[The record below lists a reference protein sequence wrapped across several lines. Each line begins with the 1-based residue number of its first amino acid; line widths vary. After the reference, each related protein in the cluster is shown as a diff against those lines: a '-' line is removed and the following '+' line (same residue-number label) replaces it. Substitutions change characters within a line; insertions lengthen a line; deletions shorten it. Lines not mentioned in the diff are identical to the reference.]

1 MQSWLMTNEPV
12 PLFSVT
18 LIAPHLAI
26 WLPLWFLVLFLHQ
39 HGRIYL
45 TSPFFFTFF
54 SFLYSFLFPTP
65 FFISWCFFQLFP
77 LAFFH
82 LLILYQSLSLLEPTH
97 KIHIH
102 HPSVNFDLLLCKR
115 NINWRRFP
123 CGAIVTAQYRGHLAT
138 LGSSFDWKPKI
149 H

>member
-1 MQSWLMTNEPV
+1 MAYDQWTSPAFFRNAYCT
-12 PLFSVT
+12 SSGH
-18 LIAPHLAI
+18 LIASLVSCS
-26 WLPLWFLVLFLHQ
+26 LP
-39 HGRIYL
+39 
-45 TSPFFFTFF
+45 SPTRQNIFNFTFFFTFF